1 MDISL
6 RAKNRLQR
14 WYKNAGIICCCPNR

>member
-6 RAKNRLQR
+6 LAKNRLQR